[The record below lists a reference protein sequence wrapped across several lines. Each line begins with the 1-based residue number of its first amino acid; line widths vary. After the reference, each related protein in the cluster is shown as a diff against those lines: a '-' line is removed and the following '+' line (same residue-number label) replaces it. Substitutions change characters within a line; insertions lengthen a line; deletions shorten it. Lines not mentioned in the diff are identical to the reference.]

1 MKTITKF
8 VKVAFLAIAVL
19 IGSAGTSK
27 AQFDLGDNVL
37 NVGVGIGSTLLG
49 GYTYHDGSQTPAIG
63 LSFEHGLWE
72 LGDGVVSL
80 GGYVGY
86 KSLKD
91 SYAYTDGVNSY
102 VQTWKWTYTIIG
114 VRGAYHF
121 PLDNEKLDLYLGAM
135 LSYNILNFKYTD
147 TDPNF
152 NTSFDYSAGYGSA
165 AGFSGFG
172 GIRYYLSDNVGL
184 NAELGY
190 GIAYLTLGVSFKF

>member
-1 MKTITKF
+1 MKTIRQLTK
-8 VKVAFLAIAVL
+8 IAVL
-19 IGSAGTSK
+19 SIAVLFGSVGTTR
-27 AQFDLGDNVL
+27 AQYDIGDNVL

-49 GYTYHDGSQTPAIG
+49 GYSYHDGSQTPAIG
-63 LSFEHGLWE
+63 ISFEHGTWE
-72 LGDGVVSL
+72 LGDGIVSL

-91 SYAYTDGVNSY
+91 EWRYGSY
-102 VQTWKWTYTIIG
+102 VSTWKWTYTIIG
-114 VRGAYHF
+114 IRGAYHF

-147 TDPNF
+147 TDPNY
-152 NTSFDYSAGYGSA
+152 NSSFDWSGGYGST

-172 GIRYYLSDNVGL
+172 GVRYYLSDNIGL

-190 GIAYLTLGVSFKF
+190 GIAYLTLGVSFKL